1 MLNNFLVVTS
11 ENAANGYPK
20 HIGIGEA
27 AIDALLGFL
36 VVFIGIALLVG
47 IIWLVGYIMRKV
59 SGKAPQKAEKKQK
72 PAVVPKETPVKESD
86 GLSEEEVAVITA
98 AIMAY
103 YAKEK
108 PKCEFTV
115 KRIKRIEGENR
126 LCVILSSLSMEKAMK

>member
-86 GLSEEEVAVITA
+86 GLSEEEVVVITA

-115 KRIKRIEGENR
+115 KRIKRI
-126 LCVILSSLSMEKAMK
+126 

>member
-36 VVFIGIALLVG
+36 VVFIALLVG

-115 KRIKRIEGENR
+115 KRIKRI
-126 LCVILSSLSMEKAMK
+126 

>member
-47 IIWLVGYIMRKV
+47 IIWQVGYIMRKV

-115 KRIKRIEGENR
+115 KRIKRI
-126 LCVILSSLSMEKAMK
+126 

>member
-86 GLSEEEVAVITA
+86 GLCRGGGCGYHRRNHGVLRERKAEVRI
-98 AIMAY
+98 Y
-103 YAKEK
+103 GEK
-108 PKCEFTV
+108 NQ
-115 KRIKRIEGENR
+115 ENLR
-126 LCVILSSLSMEKAMK
+126 RK

>member
-59 SGKAPQKAEKKQK
+59 SGKAPQTAEKKQK
-72 PAVVPKETPVKESD
+72 PAVGPKETPVKESD

-115 KRIKRIEGENR
+115 KRIKRI
-126 LCVILSSLSMEKAMK
+126 